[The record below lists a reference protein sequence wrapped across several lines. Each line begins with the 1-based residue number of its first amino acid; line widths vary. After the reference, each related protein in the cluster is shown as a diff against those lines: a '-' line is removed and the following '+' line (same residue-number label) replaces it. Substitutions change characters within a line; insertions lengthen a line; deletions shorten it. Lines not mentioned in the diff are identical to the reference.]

1 MDRLFYGGHFFRI
14 MAKPMFP
21 GILSLALLVPC
32 IAHAAHSKAEQQTHQ
47 PASNFYQLPNLLQ
60 PQLSPSGKYLSA
72 RFAVDNELGL
82 LISDLDGAEDPIL
95 LGGGKGWRVSRTL
108 WLSDESKLVSFE
120 QPTSFGGTPVTVTR
134 TMYVDT
140 RSGKTK
146 TLFKREKGAGFM
158 QIQDEILGGV
168 FGEPGTFS

>member
-1 MDRLFYGGHFFRI
+1 MVRLFYGRHFFRI
-14 MAKPMFP
+14 MAQLMCHGVF
-21 GILSLALLVPC
+21 SLALCVPC
-32 IAHAAHSKAEQQTHQ
+32 IAHAAHSKAEQQIQQ

-95 LGGGKGWRVSRTL
+95 LGGGKGWKVNRTL

-120 QPTSFGGTPVTVTR
+120 QPTLS
-134 TMYVDT
+134 
-140 RSGKTK
+140 
-146 TLFKREKGAGFM
+146 L
-158 QIQDEILGGV
+158 IHI
-168 FGEPGTFS
+168 